1 MLSTLTH
8 FHGAIGWKRRL
19 LVLLAVV
26 MAASSPLQADPADN
40 QAMAIQSGL
49 DGEAARTAI
58 AFQQAL
64 RDGNAETARR
74 LLADDVHIY
83 EGKGVERS
91 ADEYAHHHMPGDM
104 AFLKS
109 LSFTPLEHR
118 VREAGDMAYSVAKT
132 RLQGQY
138 KGKDIDLIS
147 VETLVLARTGNGWKI
162 VHIHWSHG

>member
-1 MLSTLTH
+1 MPSTLSH
-8 FHGAIGWKRRL
+8 LYRGIRWKRRL
-19 LVLLAVV
+19 LLMLVVV
-26 MAASSPLQADPADN
+26 MAASSPLRADPTGN
-40 QAMAIQSGL
+40 QPMVIQSGL
-49 DGEAARTAI
+49 DGEAARAAI

-64 RDGNAETARR
+64 RDGDAEAVRR

-83 EGKGVERS
+83 EGKGVEHS

-109 LSFTPLEHR
+109 MSFTPLEHK

-132 RLQGQY
+132 RLQGRY

-147 VETLVLARTGNGWKI
+147 VETLVLARTGNSWKI

>member
-1 MLSTLTH
+1 MLATLTH
-8 FHGAIGWKRRL
+8 FYRAIGWKRRL

-26 MAASSPLQADPADN
+26 MAASSPLQAAPAGN

-49 DGEAARTAI
+49 DGEAAHTAI
-58 AFQQAL
+58 AFQKAL
-64 RDGNAETARR
+64 RDGNAETVRR
-74 LLADDVHIY
+74 LLADDVQIY

-104 AFLKS
+104 AFLKAMT
-109 LSFTPLEHR
+109 FVPLEHR
-118 VREAGDMAYSVAKT
+118 VEELGDMAYSLSRT
-132 RLQGQY
+132 QINGRY
-138 KGKDIDLIS
+138 KDKDIDLIS

>member
-1 MLSTLTH
+1 MHHFQFTHTLHRLLFVLVAMLSL
-8 FHGAIGWKRRL
+8 
-19 LVLLAVV
+19 
-26 MAASSPLQADPADN
+26 SPPLHADPTGN
-40 QAMAIQSGL
+40 QPVAIQSGL

-64 RDGNAETARR
+64 RDGDADTARR
-74 LLADDVHIY
+74 LLANDVHIY

-147 VETLVLARTGNGWKI
+147 VETLVLARTNIGWRI

>member
-1 MLSTLTH
+1 MLTTLTH
-8 FHGAIGWKRRL
+8 FYTSMRWKSHLL
-19 LVLLAVV
+19 LVLVLALSV
-26 MAASSPLQADPADN
+26 SPSLQADTTDKQTN
-40 QAMAIQSGL
+40 AIFSGL
-49 DGEAARTAI
+49 DSEAARTAI

-64 RDGNAETARR
+64 RDGDAEKVRR

-118 VREAGDMAYSVAKT
+118 VREMGDMAFSVAKT
-132 RLQGQY
+132 CLQGQY

-147 VETLVLARTGNGWKI
+147 VETLVLARTDIGWRI